1 MLMHATA
8 MSEEST
14 MDISKVRQIRRA
26 QLHVEDTGGDGRPV
40 VLIHGWPLSAE
51 SWAAQIPALRDAGFR
66 VIAYDRRGFGR
77 SEKPD
82 HGYDY
87 DTLTDDLAGL
97 VLDLDLHDAVL
108 VGFSMGGGE
117 VARYVSLYGQDRL
130 RGVVFAAAVPPC
142 LMNSVDNPHGPLTP
156 EKAKEKE
163 ADLKADRNQYFDD
176 FTRNFFSANGE
187 LQVEEA
193 QRQAA
198 IALCLQSN
206 QVAALACMRAFSN
219 TDFRDDLKR
228 ISIPALVLHGDADAV
243 VPFEGSGA
251 LTHAAIDHSEL
262 HVLKGAPHGCNT
274 SHAEAFNAA
283 LLAFLRG

>member
-1 MLMHATA
+1 MNAAT
-8 MSEEST
+8 
-14 MDISKVRQIRRA
+14 VQRA
-26 QLHVEDTGGDGRPV
+26 ERVQLHVQDTGGNGRPV
-40 VLIHGWPLSAE
+40 VLIHGWPLSSEA
-51 SWAAQIPALRDAGFR
+51 WAPQMPALRDAGFR

-87 DTLTDDLAGL
+87 DTLTDDLAAL
-97 VLDLDLHDAVL
+97 VVGLDLHDAVL

-117 VARYVSLYGQDRL
+117 VARYVSLHGQDRL

-142 LMNSVDNPHGPLTP
+142 LMKTADNPDGPLTP
-156 EKAKEKE
+156 EAAKQKE
-163 ADLKADRNQYFDD
+163 DALKADRSAFFDE

-187 LQVEEA
+187 LKVDEA

-206 QVAALACMRAFSN
+206 QVAALGCMQAFST

-228 ISIPALVLHGDADAV
+228 ISVPALVLHGDADAI
-243 VPFEGSGA
+243 VPFESSGA
-251 LTHAAIDHSEL
+251 LTHAAIEHSAL
-262 HVLKGAPHGCNT
+262 HVLKGAPHGCNA

>member
-51 SWAAQIPALRDAGFR
+51 AWAAQVPALRDAGFR

-97 VLDLDLHDAVL
+97 VVDLDLHDAVL

-142 LMNSVDNPHGPLTP
+142 LMKTADNPDGPLTP

-163 ADLKADRNQYFDD
+163 ADLKADRNKYFDD

-187 LQVEEA
+187 LQVDEA

-206 QVAALACMRAFSN
+206 QVAALGCMRAFSN

-228 ISIPALVLHGDADAV
+228 ISIPALVLHGDADAI

-262 HVLKGAPHGCNT
+262 HVLKNAPHGCNT
-274 SHAEAFNAA
+274 SHADAFNAA
-283 LLAFLRG
+283 LLAFLRR

>member
-1 MLMHATA
+1 
-8 MSEEST
+8 
-14 MDISKVRQIRRA
+14 MDNSNVQQIRRA

-97 VLDLDLHDAVL
+97 VADLDLHDAVL

-142 LMNSVDNPHGPLTP
+142 LMKSADNPDGPLTP

-163 ADLKADRNQYFDD
+163 AALKADRSTYFDD

-187 LQVEEA
+187 LQVDEA

-206 QVAALACMRAFSN
+206 QVAALGCMRAFSS

-228 ISIPALVLHGDADAV
+228 ISVPALVLHGDADAV

-262 HVLKGAPHGCNT
+262 HVLKNAPHGCNT
-274 SHAEAFNAA
+274 SHADGFNAA
-283 LLAFLRG
+283 LLAFLRR